1 MRVDVVDGMITVDV
15 AVQVVVS
22 VVVAAV
28 CESGSF
34 LLMVNV
40 MDVVM

>member
-1 MRVDVVDGMITVDV
+1 MVDV
-15 AVQVVVS
+15 AVEVVVN

-40 MDVVM
+40 MDVMM